1 MIILS
6 PLYRALVAVGD
17 KCVPTKFRPL
27 WEHPAGPKTI
37 HFWAPA
43 LKWVLVFASVG
54 DLQRPA
60 KSLSINQAIALAATG
75 TIWARY
81 AMVIIP
87 KNYSLFLVNIFVG
100 STAYIQLF
108 RSINYRF
115 KNPAAK

>member
-6 PLYRALVAVGD
+6 PIYRALVGIGD
-17 KCVPTKFRPL
+17 RCMPTKFRPL

-43 LKWVLVFASVG
+43 VKWVLVFAGIG

-60 KSLSINQAIALAATG
+60 EKLSINQSIALAATG

-81 AMVIIP
+81 SMVIIP
-87 KNYSLFLVNIFVG
+87 KNYSLFLVNLFVG
-100 STAYIQLF
+100 VTGYVQLL
-108 RSINYRF
+108 RAIHYRYNKV
-115 KNPAAK
+115 KN